1 MVEKIQISQA
11 TIDDLS
17 ILAELF
23 DSYRQF
29 YKQDSDVEGSKTFLA
44 QRIKNKESIIF
55 LAKDENGEVV
65 GFTQL
70 YPSFCSVLISPIF
83 VLYDLF
89 VTETARRVGTANHLM
104 AYAENYAKEN
114 GAAELQLSTAKDNY
128 SAQTLYEQRGWER
141 DEVFYHYSKTL

>member
-1 MVEKIQISQA
+1 MVRKIQISQA
-11 TIDDLS
+11 TIDDLG

-23 DSYRQF
+23 DNYRQF
-29 YKQDSDVEGSKTFLA
+29 YKQASNIEGSKAFLA
-44 QRIKNKESIIF
+44 QRIKNKESVIF
-55 LAKDENGEVV
+55 LAKDENGDAV

-89 VTETARRVGTANHLM
+89 VAETARRAGTANYLM
-104 AYAENYAKEN
+104 EYAENYAKEN
-114 GAAELQLSTAKDNY
+114 GAVELQLSTAKDNY
-128 SAQTLYEQRGWER
+128 SAQTLYEQRGWEK